1 MTTGLHRQA
10 VLDYTGELTHD
21 HAQVSIGRPY
31 WITQVS
37 SPMTTGL
44 YRQAGFDHTDE
55 PNSDPQVCMDRII
68 KVLTHDQQ
76 ATLDSLIGIKKLI

>member
-21 HAQVSIGRPY
+21 HAQVSIGRLY

-44 YRQAGFDHTDE
+44 YRQAVLDYTGE
-55 PNSDPQVCMDRII
+55 
-68 KVLTHDQQ
+68 LTHDHR
-76 ATLDSLIGIKKLI
+76 SL

>member
-1 MTTGLHRQA
+1 
-10 VLDYTGELTHD
+10 
-21 HAQVSIGRPY
+21 
-31 WITQVS
+31 
-37 SPMTTGL
+37 MTTGL